1 METPTA
7 RRPRN
12 RTPLSFAEFVLDPSA
27 YELRRE
33 GRTVKVERR
42 PMELLILLLERR
54 GELVTREEIAERL
67 WGSGVF
73 IDIDTSI
80 NTLVRKVRRALRD
93 SAVRSRFVQT
103 VQGKGYRFVAHV
115 QPVAHRAVV
124 VVLPFENLQHD
135 PAQEYVADGIT
146 EETIGGLGRM
156 GPDRVS
162 VIGRTTSMA
171 YRRTKR
177 TIGDIG
183 NDLGAD
189 YLVEGSV
196 RAAAGRVRVSATLSR
211 VRDQVQ
217 IWSESYERDAGDL
230 LGLQSALGQDIA
242 EQIHLRLSSPQ
253 RADSAPRRQTR
264 HRRAYDL
271 YLRGRYYYYQMTP
284 ATAERALQ
292 CFREATEL
300 DPTYS
305 LAWAGIADTYSS
317 RLFNSDTRPSGVIGD
332 ARAAAAAAMAG
343 GVSVAEVHT
352 AVAVIQFLFD
362 WNWGAAEAHLRRA
375 VALNPSSAHSYW
387 MLGHAL
393 TQQGHHEEALAA
405 ASRALELDP
414 LDALTHGMAAQ
425 IAYSAGR
432 TDVAAT
438 HAKQAL
444 LIEPDFWV
452 GQWQLGQAYER
463 MGRTNEALEV
473 LAHASRLSN
482 GNSKPVSLTAY
493 LLARTG
499 RANEA
504 REILDTLECRVR
516 DAYVPPVAIALGHL
530 GLNDK
535 ERVFEWLEQA
545 LAVRDVHLIY
555 VPWDVKWQA
564 LRGEKRFRDLL
575 RRAGLG
581 AEPAH

>member
-1 METPTA
+1 
-7 RRPRN
+7 
-12 RTPLSFAEFVLDPSA
+12 LSFAEFVLDPFA

-33 GRTVKVERR
+33 GRTLKVERR

-54 GELVTREEIAERL
+54 GELVTREEIAKRL
-67 WGSGVF
+67 WSSGVF

-80 NTLVRKVRRALRD
+80 NTLVLKVRRALRD
-93 SAVRSRFVQT
+93 SAMRSRFVQT
-103 VQGKGYRFVAHV
+103 VQGKGYRFVADV
-115 QPVAHRAVV
+115 QPVEHRAVV
-124 VVLPFENLQHD
+124 VVLPFENLQND

-146 EETIGGLGRM
+146 EETIVGLGRM
-156 GPDRVS
+156 GPDRLS

-189 YLVEGSV
+189 YVVEGSV

-217 IWSESYERDAGDL
+217 IWSESYERNAEDL

-264 HRRAYDL
+264 HQRAYDL
-271 YLRGRYYYYQMTP
+271 YLRGRYYYNQMTP
-284 ATAERALQ
+284 ATAERALH
-292 CFREATEL
+292 CFREATGL

-305 LAWAGIADTYSS
+305 LAWGGIAHTYSS
-317 RLFNSDTRPSGVIGD
+317 RLFNSDARPSDVID
-332 ARAAAAAAMAG
+332 EARAAAAAAMAAG
-343 GVSVAEVHT
+343 ASAAEAQT
-352 AVAVIQFLFD
+352 AVASVQFLFD
-362 WNWGAAEAHLRRA
+362 WNWRTAETHLRRA
-375 VALNPSSAHSYW
+375 VALNPSSTQSYW
-387 MLGHAL
+387 MLGHTL
-393 TQQGHHEEALAA
+393 TQQGRHEEALAA

-438 HAKQAL
+438 YAKQAL
-444 LIEPDFWV
+444 LVEPDFWV

-473 LAHASRLSN
+473 LAHAARLSN
-482 GNSKPVSLTAY
+482 GNSKPVSLTVY

-504 REILDTLECRVR
+504 REILDTLECRAR
-516 DAYVPPVAIALGHL
+516 DVYVPPVAVAMGHL

-535 ERVFEWLEQA
+535 AQVFEWLEQA

-555 VPWDVKWQA
+555 VPWDAKWEA
-564 LRGEKRFRDLL
+564 LRGEKRFRDFL
-575 RRAGLG
+575 RRSGLG
-581 AEPAH
+581 AERVRG